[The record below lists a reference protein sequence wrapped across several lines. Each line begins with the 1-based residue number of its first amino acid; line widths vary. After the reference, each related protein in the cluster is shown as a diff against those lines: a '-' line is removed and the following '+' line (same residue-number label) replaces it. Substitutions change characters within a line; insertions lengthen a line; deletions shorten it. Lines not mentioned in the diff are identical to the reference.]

1 MAKKIKSL
9 FWRVDVSKL
18 TILLLLVFKITQI
31 HLEAVL
37 QLFRSIRAN
46 LYFHV
51 NDKVRTYFPIPA
63 QGLNMTRMN
72 RKKFNLC
79 YLIAVEQN
87 AYCEV
92 IHTIFFFN
100 AHYICKC
107 FYTHYIYGLIRIS
120 INQSFPQSSW
130 IYCCL
135 IIF

>member
-1 MAKKIKSL
+1 MI
-9 FWRVDVSKL
+9 
-18 TILLLLVFKITQI
+18 LVFKITQI

-79 YLIAVEQN
+79 YLIAVEQS
-87 AYCEV
+87 AYCKV
-92 IHTIFFFN
+92 IHTNILFFFLMHTIFVN
-100 AHYICKC
+100 VFIH
-107 FYTHYIYGLIRIS
+107 
-120 INQSFPQSSW
+120 
-130 IYCCL
+130 
-135 IIF
+135 IIFMG